1 MASNRT
7 LVVESASVGWARRS
21 RRCRQLSK
29 DIAKKIVRQESHK
42 ACEEQQE
49 VSEREEV
56 IFGSHAL
63 SSVSS
68 CNKDRKDQLHNEA
81 HTQHRPFQEM
91 LKASGEGGRSERSP
105 NNQLSSR
112 RTSTRSARRTP
123 QRRLVSA
130 RPVLHQR
137 AMVRA
142 EGTAFHLGVFSLD
155 SKISELRI
163 FCVCHHDETT
173 KNRSKNSL
181 QLTERQQKRKRGKF
195 RAKRGEK
202 SGVSQSYKWTAAA

>member
-1 MASNRT
+1 MVHMPFHPVTVGLKIGR
-7 LVVESASVGWARRS
+7 SASRRS
-21 RRCRQLSK
+21 
-29 DIAKKIVRQESHK
+29 
-42 ACEEQQE
+42 ACSSPSFSGNDKSQMEREGG
-49 VSEREEV
+49 VSEARTT
-56 IFGSHAL
+56 
-63 SSVSS
+63 
-68 CNKDRKDQLHNEA
+68 K
-81 HTQHRPFQEM
+81 
-91 LKASGEGGRSERSP
+91 
-105 NNQLSSR
+105 LSSR
-112 RTSTRSARRTP
+112 RTSTRSACRTP

-202 SGVSQSYKWTAAA
+202 SGVFQSYKWTAAA